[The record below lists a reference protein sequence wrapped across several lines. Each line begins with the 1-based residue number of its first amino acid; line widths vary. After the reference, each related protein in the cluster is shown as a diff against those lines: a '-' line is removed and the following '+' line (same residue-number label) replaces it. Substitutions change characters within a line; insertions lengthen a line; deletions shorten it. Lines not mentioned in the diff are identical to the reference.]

1 MPKKPQLLPFT
12 ATPITYGQK
21 TQFTP
26 DKDTSAPLLPE
37 GLKRIQKI
45 IGLLLYYARARAVN
59 NKLLVALNTISA
71 QQAKATVHTEQL
83 VKMLLNYVA
92 T

>member
-12 ATPITYGQK
+12 TTLIAYGQK

-26 DKDTSAPLLPE
+26 DEDTLAPLLPE
-37 GLKRIQKI
+37 CLKRIQKI
-45 IGLLLYYARARAVN
+45 IGFLLYYARAVK

-71 QQAKATVHTEQL
+71 KAMLHTE
-83 VKMLLNYVA
+83 
-92 T
+92 